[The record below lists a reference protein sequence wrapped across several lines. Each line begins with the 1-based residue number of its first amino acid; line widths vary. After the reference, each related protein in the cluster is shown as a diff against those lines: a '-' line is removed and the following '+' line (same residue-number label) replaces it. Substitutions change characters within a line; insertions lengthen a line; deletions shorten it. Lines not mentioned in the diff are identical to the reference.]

1 MVPLAAGS
9 DSATTIVFV
18 EPYIVTPLDDQIVA
32 VVRTMLNITC
42 KADGFPSPTIT
53 WLRVSD
59 TDMTTAQVLSTSQLE
74 IVVTSSSA
82 GVYCCVAEADINGMT
97 VNATDETTLLGKNIN
112 RATII

>member
-1 MVPLAAGS
+1 MVNGSSGGVYRCIVSNAAGS
-9 DSATTIVFV
+9 DSATTTVFV

-32 VVRTMLNITC
+32 VVGTTLNITC

-59 TDMTTAQVLSTSQLE
+59 TDMTTTQVLSTSQLE

-82 GVYCCVAEADINGMT
+82 GVYRCVAEADINGMR
-97 VNATDETTLLGKNIN
+97 VNASY
-112 RATII
+112 R